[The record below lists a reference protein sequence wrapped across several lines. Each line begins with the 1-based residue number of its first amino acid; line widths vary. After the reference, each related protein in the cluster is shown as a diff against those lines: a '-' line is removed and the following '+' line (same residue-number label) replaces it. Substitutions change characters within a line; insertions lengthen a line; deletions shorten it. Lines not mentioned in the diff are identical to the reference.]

1 MLLLLLIINA
11 TGFFFMNADL
21 VNNLKKFGLSE
32 NEAKAYIG
40 LVFLHEPSVRTLHE
54 FTKIPRAKLYEVLE
68 NLVNKKY
75 AEILHGTPIHYK
87 PTEPDD
93 LVQMLRE
100 DYEKTADDISK
111 SFDEMELNFFME
123 ESDDFVSIQYLR
135 SDWAVRKKMN
145 EIFEYTK
152 RNLIILSRS
161 PDILKEM
168 ENDLVQAGQK
178 LNILILADN
187 LDGYE
192 NFTLP
197 ITIYPKNVRSVLKEL
212 EESHLV
218 NQSTTVIS
226 DSGRALAIRKT
237 DAKTEAHYI
246 FQSIV
251 IFLYKT
257 ISYFVYH
264 ADDVQLPPELTD

>member
-1 MLLLLLIINA
+1 M
-11 TGFFFMNADL
+11 DSSL

-40 LVFLHEPSVRTLHE
+40 LVFLHEPSVRALHE

-68 NLVNKKY
+68 NLVEKKY
-75 AEILHGTPIHYK
+75 AGILHGTPIHYK

-100 DYEKTADDISK
+100 DYEKTADEISK
-111 SFDEMELNFFME
+111 SFDEMELDLFME

-135 SDWAVRKKMN
+135 SDWAVRKKLN
-145 EIFEYTK
+145 EIFDNTK
-152 RNLIILSRS
+152 KNLIILSRS
-161 PDILKEM
+161 PEVLKEL
-168 ENDLVQAGQK
+168 ESDLVEVGQK

-187 LDGYE
+187 LKGYE
-192 NFTLP
+192 NFSLPVTL
-197 ITIYPKNVRSVLKEL
+197 YPKNVRSVLKEL

-218 NQSTTVIS
+218 NQSTTIIS

-246 FQSIV
+246 SQPIV

-257 ISYFVYH
+257 IFYFVHH
-264 ADDVQLPPELTD
+264 ADDVQLPPELMD